1 MAAFNPNIAPA
12 RRLFEKVGGFTEF
25 SVDTFDMFIIDEG
38 LATDPETSDT
48 KSPAYKGFVQQRGAQ
63 KNAISRAA
71 AQLPNGEAYR
81 IEIVEAGARW
91 RIVPLADA
99 VGDDYRTYAQDSVTK
114 VENAQKRLKNMETQ
128 MRKKLG
134 NDYDPRL
141 MEVMNVNS
149 MMVNESIGFVSG
161 VKGLAARYDE
171 AYRRANKIILDLAK
185 DAGVELLDDQSAND

>member
-1 MAAFNPNIAPA
+1 MAAFNPNVAAA
-12 RRLFEKVGGFTEF
+12 RRFFEKVGGFVEF
-25 SVDTFDMFIIDEG
+25 NVDQFDMFIIDEG
-38 LATDPETSDT
+38 LATDPETDNT
-48 KSPAYKGFVQQRGAQ
+48 KSPAYKGFIQQRGAQ

-81 IEIVEAGARW
+81 IEVIDAGARW

-99 VGDDYRTYAQDSVTK
+99 VNDDYKTYAQDSVAK
-114 VENAQKRLKNMETQ
+114 VENAQKRLKSMEKQ

-141 MEVMNVNS
+141 MEVMNINS
-149 MMVNESIGFVSG
+149 LMVNESIGFVSG

-171 AYRRANKIILDLAK
+171 AYRRANKIILNIAQ
-185 DAGVELLDDQSAND
+185 DAGIELIEDQSDND